1 MPSMLRFRSYL
12 RAPPRTVR
20 AEMKALGLEC
30 HRMADRFFDEKDLSR
45 LCLELFGAAPG
56 PFDWN
61 ARSGAGSVERFEI
74 EFDEVPG
81 PLETTWG
88 FRFWDADTHAWGD
101 APAVRGLE
109 LVTYDF
115 HDPSAA
121 GRDGMAGGSR
131 AARLY
136 DHGADWIVTFAVG
149 TRRSLVFAGGRGV
162 KGILERVRAV
172 LGS

>member
-1 MPSMLRFRSYL
+1 MPSTLRFRSYL
-12 RAPPRTVR
+12 RAPPRTVL

-30 HRMADRFFDEKDLSR
+30 HRMADRFFDEGDLAR
-45 LCLELFGAAPG
+45 LCHDLFGAAPAEL
-56 PFDWN
+56 DWN
-61 ARSGAGSVERFEI
+61 ARSGAGSVERFAI

-88 FRFWDADTHAWGD
+88 FRFWDADSQAWAD
-101 APAVRGLE
+101 APTVRGLE

-121 GRDGMAGGSR
+121 GRDGIAGGSR

-149 TRRSLVFAGGRGV
+149 TRRALVFTGGRGAQA
-162 KGILERVRAV
+162 ILERVRSV